1 MPQISI
7 IVPVYNAEK
16 YLPQCIE
23 SLLAQ
28 TLQSIEIILV
38 NDGSTDSSLE
48 ICEKYAKIDHRI
60 VVLSK
65 DNEGVAKA
73 RCDGIMKASA
83 EYISFIDSDD
93 YYEPDFCEKMFSRIR
108 KTDADLVE
116 CDYYSVS
123 GNARKEHRIYS
134 CDMGLDTEKF
144 YEIVVRKTIV
154 NGYEAVVLWNK
165 LYRKELITKAVK
177 EFGDNQLEDYLFNT
191 QYYTMAKRYE
201 YIHQCLTNYRQVPM
215 SLSRKC
221 NLQAYE
227 ILKRAET
234 IKEGCLEKMGLV
246 TDADRI
252 EDAVWFVNYTINF
265 LRQYLLADITHSDEY
280 IKHILQSEMFN
291 EKCSLISQS
300 DTFAQLITEKKYKG
314 ALRKIKRDAI
324 IKKIRINLSRIK
336 RFLLHNR

>member
-16 YLPQCIE
+16 FLPQCLE

-28 TLQSIEIILV
+28 TFQDIEMILV

-60 VVLSK
+60 TILSK

-73 RCDGIMKASA
+73 RRDGIMKASA

-191 QYYTMAKRYE
+191 QYYTMVERYV

-280 IKHILQSEMFN
+280 IEHILQSEMFN

-324 IKKIRINLSRIK
+324 IKK
-336 RFLLHNR
+336 

>member
-1 MPQISI
+1 MPQVSI

-28 TLQSIEIILV
+28 TFQSIEIILV

-60 VVLSK
+60 AVLSK

-73 RCDGIMKASA
+73 RRDGIMKASA

-93 YYEPDFCEKMFSRIR
+93 YYEPDFCERMFSRIR

-134 CDMGLDTEKF
+134 SDMGLDTEKF

-265 LRQYLLADITHSDEY
+265 LHQYLLASITHSDAF
-280 IKHILQSEMFN
+280 IRQILMDEMLCQKCVQIAQDNQFARLIAN
-291 EKCSLISQS
+291 DRIGKAIRQLKNKAKQEKVKML
-300 DTFAQLITEKKYKG
+300 
-314 ALRKIKRDAI
+314 
-324 IKKIRINLSRIK
+324 LSRLK
-336 RFLLHNR
+336 RTFLCK